1 MGEFRISGRWYFHRD
16 DIRDA
21 RASDTRLYGRYM
33 ENARSSGLLTE
44 AISHPY
50 DICPGKRF

>member
-33 ENARSSGLLTE
+33 ENALQWITDRGDKS
-44 AISHPY
+44 PV
-50 DICPGKRF
+50 